1 MKNKEFLVKAQRGGV
16 SILSADG
23 KIEHAFVEKF
33 KNGRVVRT
41 FYASV
46 CDGILIEGTHCS
58 DIRKA
63 VRETEEII
71 KTVLDI
77 KKPGK

>member
-1 MKNKEFLVKAQRGGV
+1 MKNKEFLTKKQKGGI

-23 KIEHAFVEKF
+23 KIEHAFVEKL
-33 KNGRVVRT
+33 KNGRFIRT

-46 CDGILIEGTHCS
+46 CDGILIEGTNCS

-63 VRETEEII
+63 VKETEEII

-77 KKPGK
+77 KKPGR